1 MKQRYVILRKVTPQV
16 TPLNVQV
23 LYTTYGGTISD
34 CTNGGVTSKN
44 ERVILVPEGCTAEQ
58 IADLKATATLPILK
72 VVRRNIGGREYLHAE
87 PIDAPGR
94 NPIGSWMAGGNFV
107 YSSDSRYSQWVAQYP
122 ISVHDR
128 TETPEQYDLLSR

>member
-1 MKQRYVILRKVTPQV
+1 MKQV

-34 CTNGGVTSKN
+34 CTNGGVTARN

-58 IADLKATATLPILK
+58 IAELRSTAKLPILK
-72 VVRRNIGGREYLHAE
+72 VVRRNIGGKPYLHAE
-87 PIDAPGR
+87 PLDRPGKGS
-94 NPIGSWMAGGNFV
+94 IGSWMFGGNYV
-107 YSSDSRYSQWVAQYP
+107 TTSDSRYREWVCEYP

-128 TETPEQYDLLSR
+128 TETPEQYDMLSR